1 MRPLDCRNV
10 DKGDNMNGQSQTIK
24 TKLITFLLN
33 NKSMLLVIIAIIV
46 AACVSPHFLTYQNI
60 RNILRQNAT
69 YCILGFGFTCIM
81 ASGNIDL
88 SVGYLTGLLGIII
101 GYLDTLT
108 TLPLP
113 VIILIAMVI
122 GAGLS
127 FVNAF
132 IGTVTHIQM
141 FIVTLATG
149 QIFKGI
155 CYVISDNSPVIGLSE
170 GIRTMAQGYLFG
182 QIPVAVIIMAVFM
195 VLIWLFISKTIYGR
209 WAVAMGG
216 NKEASRVSGINTFWV
231 TVLVY
236 VILGI
241 CCTFAALILAGRS
254 GSAQPTAGD
263 GMEMDCIA
271 AVVIGGTAMSGG
283 KANVAGTFFG
293 VILVGLLTNIF
304 NLLGLDTN
312 LQYVLK
318 GVLIL
323 VAVMLDRLSE
333 QYFTRQLKTNV

>member
-1 MRPLDCRNV
+1 MKTQNKTL
-10 DKGDNMNGQSQTIK
+10 K
-24 TKLITFLLN
+24 TKMITFLLN
-33 NKSMLLVIIAIIV
+33 NKSMLLVLIAIII

-60 RNILRQNAT
+60 RNVLRQNAT

-101 GYLDTLT
+101 GFLDTLT
-108 TLPLP
+108 NLPLP
-113 VIILIAMVI
+113 VIIIIAMVI
-122 GAGLS
+122 GAALS
-127 FVNAF
+127 FMNAV
-132 IGTVTHIQM
+132 IGTTTNIQM

-149 QIFKGI
+149 QIFKGV
-155 CYVISDNSPVIGLSE
+155 CYVISHNSPITGLSE

-182 QIPVAVIIMAVFM
+182 QIPIAVVIMLIFM
-195 VLIWLFISKTIYGR
+195 VGIWIFISKTIYGR
-209 WAVAMGG
+209 WAVALGG
-216 NKEASRVSGINTFWV
+216 NREAARVSGINNFKV
-231 TVLVY
+231 TSLVY
-236 VILGI
+236 IISGI

-283 KANVAGTFFG
+283 KANVTGTFFG

-323 VAVMLDRLSE
+323 IAVLLDRVSE
-333 QYFTRQLKTNV
+333 QYFTKQLKTNLN